1 MITYKIYL
9 HGHLDR
15 RWETLFDGFT
25 ITHQVTPNQKPVTVM
40 TGEVAL
46 KWRCLDYLVALATLA

>member
-1 MITYKIYL
+1 MIAYKIYL

-25 ITHQVTPNQKPVTVM
+25 ITHQVTPDQKPVTVM
-40 TGEVAL
+40 TGEVA
-46 KWRCLDYLVALATLA
+46 DQSALFGLLSRFPNLA